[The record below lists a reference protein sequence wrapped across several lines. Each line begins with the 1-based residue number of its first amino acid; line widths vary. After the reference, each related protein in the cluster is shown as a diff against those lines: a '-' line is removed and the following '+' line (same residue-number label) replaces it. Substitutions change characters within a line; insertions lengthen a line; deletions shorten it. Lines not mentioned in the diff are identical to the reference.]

1 MKILTAYLSRFAGI
15 CFRKLT
21 HLFQKDRY
29 SSIAKCS
36 ARAYFFVQW
45 DIPDRSVAFWG
56 YQLAPHFWI
65 TEMRDLT
72 KLLKSTPSISWTK
85 IVLVKASCRV
95 QYIWYSGFH
104 TIPMIRQTPKHN
116 HILSLS
122 VFFQRWMTLRCWQ
135 LLVPERQ
142 DHSQQFLQ
150 TCLWNSQ
157 YFTQIHLK
165 GMFWEMLIDLLH
177 QHG

>member
-72 KLLKSTPSISWTK
+72 KLLKLTPSISWTK
-85 IVLVKASCRV
+85 TVLVKASCRV
-95 QYIWYSGFH
+95 QYVWYSGFH
-104 TIPMIRQTPKHN
+104 TIPMIRQLQNITTYYLYQCFSRDEWHYCVD
-116 HILSLS
+116 SSCLS
-122 VFFQRWMTLRCWQ
+122 VRIIRNNFCK
-135 LLVPERQ
+135 LVCE
-142 DHSQQFLQ
+142 
-150 TCLWNSQ
+150 
-157 YFTQIHLK
+157 IHN
-165 GMFWEMLIDLLH
+165 ILH
-177 QHG
+177 KFIWSECFGKC